1 MQKISRFFLFW
12 ISVLTKYKL
21 LDIIDTR
28 YCIDSQVCVVWMARS
43 HAQKNS
49 LKLKVII
56 LYNLKD
62 LYGADLEDRKR
73 IFKNILSDEE
83 FIDRRIN
90 ISELIE
96 PETESDNYE
105 NIEFFDK
112 YNN

>member
-1 MQKISRFFLFW
+1 
-12 ISVLTKYKL
+12 
-21 LDIIDTR
+21 
-28 YCIDSQVCVVWMARS
+28 
-43 HAQKNS
+43 
-49 LKLKVII
+49 
-56 LYNLKD
+56 

-73 IFKNILSDEE
+73 IFKNILSEEE

-96 PETESDNYE
+96 PETESDNDE

>member
-1 MQKISRFFLFW
+1 MLEEFVKAESNKKIN
-12 ISVLTKYKL
+12 
-21 LDIIDTR
+21 II
-28 YCIDSQVCVVWMARS
+28 
-43 HAQKNS
+43 
-49 LKLKVII
+49 
-56 LYNLKD
+56 KD

-96 PETESDNYE
+96 PETESDNDE

-112 YNN
+112 YKFNTFINQSQ